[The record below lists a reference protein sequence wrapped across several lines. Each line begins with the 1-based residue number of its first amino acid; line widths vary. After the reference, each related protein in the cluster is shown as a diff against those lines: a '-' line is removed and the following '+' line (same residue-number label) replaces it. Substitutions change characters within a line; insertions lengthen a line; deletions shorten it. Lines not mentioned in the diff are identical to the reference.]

1 MASKEEKKENIRRGI
16 LAAASTYSRE
26 LAGKTFLYVIHQT
39 YFEVSFRTNCFLHL
53 TGVATYLSAK
63 NFYKKAQNGT
73 LTDKQ
78 FYFDKQHP
86 YYNAKDKVLCLN
98 RLPELTNQ
106 FVCILYH
113 MKTLTFVYKIGVT
126 NLEFTLGLTEHIDK
140 TGKKADSLYLPRTLR
155 VHDHSVERSSDPMD
169 DIVDF
174 IFRKDASSD
183 KYTDLMIADKSK
195 QIPDPVHSL
204 LEPDIFSKQ
213 YRTISSA
220 TFTPVH

>member
-1 MASKEEKKENIRRGI
+1 MASKEEKKEKIRRGI
-16 LAAASTYSRE
+16 LAAASIYSRE

-39 YFEVSFRTNCFLHL
+39 YFEVSFRTDCFLHL
-53 TGVATYLSAK
+53 TRVATFLSAK
-63 NFYKKAQNGT
+63 NFYKKSQNAT
-73 LTDKQ
+73 LTDQQ
-78 FYFDKQHP
+78 FYFDRQHP
-86 YYNAKDKVLCLN
+86 YYNAKEKILCLK

-126 NLEFTLGLTEHIDK
+126 NLEFTLGLTEHVDK
-140 TGKKADSLYLPRTLR
+140 TGNGTNSIYVPRTLR
-155 VHDHSVERSSDPMD
+155 VHDHSVERSTNPTD

-183 KYTDLMIADKSK
+183 KYTDLMVADTTKS
-195 QIPDPVHSL
+195 IPDTVHSL
-204 LEPDIFSKQ
+204 LKPEILSKQ

-220 TFTPVH
+220 VFTPVH